1 MAVDLVLASSTL
13 IEERQLEQSPN
24 IGSLTGK
31 GYENGNIGGMI
42 LGVLA
47 IGVEVDRPLV
57 AADGEI
63 VAGDVFADADALG
76 QGITLD
82 HEVVGAIDGVSYR
95 PRARR

>member
-24 IGSLTGK
+24 VRSIAGK
-31 GYENGNIGGMI
+31 GDENGDIGGMI

-63 VAGDVFADADALG
+63 VAGDVFANADALG
-76 QGITLD
+76 
-82 HEVVGAIDGVSYR
+82 
-95 PRARR
+95 